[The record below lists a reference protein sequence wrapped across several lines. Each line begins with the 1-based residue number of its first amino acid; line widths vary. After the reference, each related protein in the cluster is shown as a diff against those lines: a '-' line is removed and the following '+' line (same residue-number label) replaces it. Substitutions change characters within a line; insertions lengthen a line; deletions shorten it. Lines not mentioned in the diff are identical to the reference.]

1 MFVVNAPFLFVCL
14 LLLLLKREGRRKCR
28 DLDVEF
34 HLCTSCTRV
43 QDFLVADLVVFFF
56 FIFPFSSPDGFFS
69 FSSSVR
75 ERFIEI
81 IMKKGGRNEGETHTT
96 SEDLCGSWS
105 LILDWQSHPNL
116 LLLFVGYPFLMAI
129 F

>member
-1 MFVVNAPFLFVCL
+1 MFVVNAPFLFVVVVVVV
-14 LLLLLKREGRRKCR
+14 KRGARGEKCR

-96 SEDLCGSWS
+96 SADLCGSWS

-116 LLLFVGYPFLMAI
+116 LFLFVGYPFS
-129 F
+129 